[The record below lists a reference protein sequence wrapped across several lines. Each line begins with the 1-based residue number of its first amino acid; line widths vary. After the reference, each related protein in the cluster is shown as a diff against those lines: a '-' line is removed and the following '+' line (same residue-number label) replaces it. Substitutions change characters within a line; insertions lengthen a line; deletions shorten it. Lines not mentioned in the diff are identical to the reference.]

1 MIGGHSPGIFS
12 YKLTQNLPL
21 NSFFLFITLTMLFYN
36 LITDKEGKDNSEG
49 EDSVRDT
56 KLNSNQCITCRYY
69 YYNSKN
75 FNNNKNICDG
85 CYHCVVYENENPGL
99 IFRIVTLK
107 KGTFRTV
114 SDYFFIEIEEI
125 LENFSLTKD
134 FGWIYKKGKL
144 EN

>member
-1 MIGGHSPGIFS
+1 
-12 YKLTQNLPL
+12 
-21 NSFFLFITLTMLFYN
+21 MLFYN
-36 LITDKEGKDNSEG
+36 IITDKEGKDNSEG